1 VRARLIHVLVFAL
14 VVAMMVPAVPA
25 AGQQVEDEP
34 SLREQLQALGKQFV
48 PKRRPSAAVRQGD
61 APARG
66 ANPWLSLLSPA
77 QFDSVDRG
85 YWRQVA
91 EARGEQLAQ
100 QRLQTLADDEFLVDE
115 REPDAVRG
123 RNDTQATA
131 QWIRRLGTGEGDRS
145 QAKILGTLAPWTT
158 RPIGPFEE
166 DDGAIPLANET
177 GAEDGEAVIAEGQI
191 GDGPHGSGGDGSGDF
206 DHYALR
212 DLSEG
217 DEVIVDV
224 DTPAPGL
231 DSVLVVYDSEGGA
244 IAFNDDDGES
254 FDSLLAFTVPA
265 DGDYFVAI
273 EGCCTFQQDPFDSG
287 SGIGVDTEGPYTV
300 TMARNASES
309 DFYSF
314 DLEAGDVVSAKV
326 DGAAHNIRLFAPDG
340 TEVMGSAQDF
350 SFIYPMET
358 QLTGGGNAVL
368 DHVAAEDGR
377 FALRVGAGEG
387 NYEATVRVLRPGYEQ
402 QANAVQTLFL
412 DFDGEEVNT
421 GIWGGPGVRQLSP
434 LSAFLSR
441 WGLSAADEDAVIA
454 RTVAVVRE
462 NVRTDLLRRGAN
474 PAFDVRVRH
483 SRSHRDRFGSDN
495 VSRVIVGG
503 TIEESGVPT
512 IGIAQSI
519 DPGNFEGEET
529 ALVLLDIL
537 SEPAGSEIAGE
548 ATLNHYIRPE
558 SDVVA
563 FVGQALGNIIAHEI
577 GHYIG
582 NWHVDQFNDTTDLMD
597 AGGGDF
603 GRMFGVGPDRI
614 GGTADDTDVDFGQD
628 IFNRQEGF
636 TGLEDTLN
644 RSAFGLTGDI
654 TP

>member
-1 VRARLIHVLVFAL
+1 MRTRLIHVLVVAL
-14 VVAMMVPAVPA
+14 AVAMMVPAVPA
-25 AGQQVEDEP
+25 AGQQNQDP

-48 PKRRPSAAVRQGD
+48 SKRRPSAAVRRGD
-61 APARG
+61 AAARG
-66 ANPWLSLLSPA
+66 VNPWLSLLSPE
-77 QFDSVDRG
+77 QFDGVDRG

-91 EARGEQLAQ
+91 ESRGQQAAQ
-100 QRLQTLADDEFLVDE
+100 QRQQTLAVDEFLVDE

-131 QWIRRLGTGEGDRS
+131 QWIRRLGTGDGERS
-145 QAKILGTLAPWTT
+145 QVNITGTLAPWPEAT
-158 RPIGPFEE
+158 PIGPFEE
-166 DDGAIPLANET
+166 DDGAIPLANPT
-177 GAEDGEAVIAEGQI
+177 DLGDGEVVVAEGQI
-191 GDGPHGSGGDGSGDF
+191 GDGPHGSGGDGTGDF
-206 DHYALR
+206 DHFALR
-212 DLSEG
+212 DLSAG
-217 DEVIVDV
+217 DEVIADIT
-224 DTPAPGL
+224 TPEPGL
-231 DSVLVVYDSEGGA
+231 DSVLVVYDSEGVP
-244 IAFNDDDGES
+244 IAFNDDSG
-254 FDSLLAFTVPA
+254 DSLDSFLVFTVPA

-287 SGIGVDTEGPYTV
+287 SGIGVDTEGPYTIRIS
-300 TMARNASES
+300 RNASES

-314 DLEAGDVVSAKV
+314 DLERGDVVSATV
-326 DGAAHNIRLFAPDG
+326 EGGAFNIRLFAPNG
-340 TEVMGSAQDF
+340 TEVMGSSQDA
-350 SFIYPMET
+350 SFIYPADT

-368 DHVAAEDGR
+368 DHVAASGGR
-377 FALRVGAGEG
+377 FALRVGTGEG
-387 NYEATVRVLRPGYEQ
+387 NYQATVRVLRPGFEQ
-402 QANAVQTLFL
+402 RANAVQTFFL

-421 GIWGGPGVRQLSP
+421 GIFGGPGVRELSP

-454 RTVAVVRE
+454 KTVATVRE
-462 NVRTDLLRRGAN
+462 NLRHDLKDRGAN
-474 PAFDVRVRH
+474 PAFDVRIRH
-483 SRSHRDRFGSDN
+483 SSSHRDRFGSAD

-503 TIEESGVPT
+503 TIEESGIPT

-537 SEPAGSEIAGE
+537 SEPRGSDIAGD
-548 ATLNHYIRPE
+548 ATLNHYIRPQ
-558 SDVVA
+558 SDVVD
-563 FVGQALGNIIAHEI
+563 FVGQALGNVIAHEI

-582 NWHVDQFNDTTDLMD
+582 NWHVDQFNNRTNLMD

-614 GGTADDTDVDFGQD
+614 GGTADDTDVDFGRD

-636 TGLEDTLN
+636 TGVEDTLN
-644 RSAFGLTGDI
+644 RSAFALTRGS